1 MDYGKVLSRAWQIT
15 WRWKVLWI
23 LGFLASLGS
32 GTTGGGGTNFYSTD
46 GRQEFQMGPWRG
58 EVPGPE
64 AWAAISGIILALVCL
79 GLIIA
84 IAIWVVSIIARGGLV
99 AGVQQV
105 EEEGDT
111 TFGQAWRVGVSR
123 FWTLFGVAVL
133 AALPIIILGLAVG
146 VLVALGILLGVGL
159 TENWE
164 AMGIGSIVTAALC
177 GGVFCCG
184 LILLGIVLDQ
194 IRLYAERAAILEGL
208 GWLDAFKRG
217 WEVLKENLGPTV
229 VLWLIFFFI
238 GLVLAVLIGGVVV
251 VLALPFIAVMGNTDP
266 GAWIAVPA
274 CCGGLLAV
282 IVFALISAVVQ
293 TFTSATWTLAYREF
307 TGWTVAAPAEELPAE
322 A

>member
-1 MDYGKVLSRAWQIT
+1 MQI
-15 WRWKVLWI
+15 
-23 LGFLASLGS
+23 
-32 GTTGGGGTNFYSTD
+32 
-46 GRQEFQMGPWRG
+46 GPWQG

-64 AWAAISGIILALVCL
+64 AWAAISGIILGFVCL
-79 GLIIA
+79 GLIIF
-84 IAIWVVSIIARGGLV
+84 IALWVVSIIARGGLV

-123 FWTLFGVAVL
+123 FWTLFGIAVL

-146 VLVALGILLGVGL
+146 VLVGLGILLGVGL
-159 TENWE
+159 IENWE
-164 AMGIGSIVTAALC
+164 AMGVGSIVTAALC

-184 LILLGIVLDQ
+184 LILVGIVLDQ

-208 GWLDAFKRG
+208 GWVDAFKRG

-238 GLVLAVLIGGVVV
+238 GLVLVVIIAGMV
-251 VLALPFIAVMGNTDP
+251 AVLALPFFAVMGSSDP
-266 GAWIAVPA
+266 GAWIVVPA